1 MPLNRLEE
9 VLAAEVEDLR
19 SKGTRKGDESVVV
32 ELLPAREGRGPRLRL
47 RGEGERPFLRMNSNA
62 YLGLGT
68 RAAVREAEEAA
79 VREFGCGPGA
89 VRFISG
95 TYGVHERLE
104 ERLAAFHGRQTGML
118 FSSAYMTMLGVFP
131 ALATAETALVSDE
144 LNHNCIINA
153 LRLARP
159 KEKLVYKHN
168 SVAECGARLEEAAQK
183 GCRRALVVTDG
194 IFSMRGDCAPL
205 AELQALCRRYDD
217 RFPEN
222 AVLVVDDSH
231 GVGAFGRTGRGSEEA
246 TGAGPVD
253 VLIGTLGK
261 AFGVNG
267 GYVVG
272 SARLRDFL
280 RERAATYIYSNPITP
295 AEAAAALAALDVVD
309 GPEGIEL
316 LVHLRAMTERFADG
330 LVRLGFETL
339 RSGHPVV
346 PLLVRDTARTSSLVR
361 HLRHNGVLA
370 TGLNYPVVPKGDE
383 TIRFQVSADHTPSD
397 IDEVLEVLSRFAS

>member
-19 SKGTRKGDESVVV
+19 SKGTRKGDEAVVV
-32 ELLPAREGRGPRLRL
+32 ELVPAQGGRGPRVRL

-104 ERLAAFHGRQTGML
+104 ERLAAFHGRQTAML

-131 ALATAETALVSDE
+131 ALATAETALISDE

-159 KEKLVYKHN
+159 KEKLVYRHN
-168 SVAECGARLEEAAQK
+168 SVAECEARLEEAAGK

-205 AELQALCRRYDD
+205 VELQALCRRYDD

-231 GVGAFGRTGRGSEEA
+231 GVGAYGRTGRGSEEA

-295 AEAAAALAALDVVD
+295 AEAAAALAALGVVD
-309 GPEGIEL
+309 SPEGIEL

-346 PLLVRDTARTSSLVR
+346 PLLVRDTARTSELVR
-361 HLRHNGVLA
+361 HLRRNGVLA
-370 TGLNYPVVPKGDE
+370 TGLNFPVVPKGDE
-383 TIRFQVSADHTPSD
+383 TIRFQISADHTPGD
-397 IDEVLEVLSRFAS
+397 VDEVLEVLSRFAR